1 VLQQV
6 RYGSPAFNAGLLG
19 FIESRDAS
27 DEDKNR
33 LSPPYPHPSS
43 IEDWGPMMRL
53 TWMAEHSWSQEP
65 GVASWVASSRL
76 NLMRALP
83 EHLDEPRAQEAL
95 GRYVKYVGP
104 AIERLS
110 VGK

>member
-1 VLQQV
+1 M
-6 RYGSPAFNAGLLG
+6 G

-33 LSPPYPHPSS
+33 LSPACAHPSS

-53 TWMAEHSWSQEP
+53 TWLAQLEWSQDPE
-65 GVASWVASSRL
+65 VDSWVGSSRL

-83 EHLDEPRAQEAL
+83 EHLDEPLMQDAL
-95 GRYVKYVGP
+95 TRYLTHVGP
-104 AIERLS
+104 AIERLAAS
-110 VGK
+110 VRA